1 MRGNTGEGA
10 GVKLHQAASRKPR
23 GAARVRIVRPM
34 SYGPAVSFVGIGAG
48 SAVATSTSFVA
59 RLAFAGARRRRQRRP
74 CMAAF

>member
-10 GVKLHQAASRKPR
+10 GVKRRRASR
-23 GAARVRIVRPM
+23 AARVRIVRPM
-34 SYGPAVSFVGIGAG
+34 SCGPAVSFVGIGAG
-48 SAVATSTSFVA
+48 SAVATSTPFVA